1 MWLVISGY
9 TRRPDRKTRPPLKHG
24 LTALQVQ
31 SSNQNDVQST
41 DMDLVT
47 LTTAQIREMINTFV
61 ASAFTSMG
69 INGPSQTV
77 TTLPVFNLSTAL
89 STLVTPSTW
98 LLNSGASNHMTC
110 VEQNL
115 HSSHPYVGHDTVTTT
130 NGLQL
135 SIFGI
140 DL

>member
-1 MWLVISGY
+1 M
-9 TRRPDRKTRPPLKHG
+9 
-24 LTALQVQ
+24 
-31 SSNQNDVQST
+31 QST

-47 LTTAQIREMINTFV
+47 LTTAQIREIISTSV

-77 TTLPVFNLSTAL
+77 TTLPVFNPSTAL

-98 LLNSGASNHMTC
+98 FLDSGASNNMTSI
-110 VEQNL
+110 EQNL
-115 HSSHPYVGHDTVTTT
+115 HSSHPYVGYDTVTTT

-135 SIFGI
+135 SISGI
-140 DL
+140 GSIELQISSVGSLTLLHPDLN